1 MQLFR
6 MESSDKSEKVLPRI
20 AQLASQTSVAYAMLT
35 LGCAV
40 AYALAGMT
48 GFEAVT
54 HAMTTVSTGGYSTF
68 DASLGHFANPAIE
81 WIATIFMVL
90 GALPFV
96 IYIQAAHGRS
106 AAVWNNS
113 QIRTFLAG
121 IAVVS
126 LALTVWLWLLRDE
139 DLADAF
145 TLVPFNGGI
154 GRTAGREK

>member
-1 MQLFR
+1 MFRRPPRSTRTDTLFPYPTLFR
-6 MESSDKSEKVLPRI
+6 S
-20 AQLASQTSVAYAMLT
+20 
-35 LGCAV
+35 
-40 AYALAGMT
+40 
-48 GFEAVT
+48 
-54 HAMTTVSTGGYSTF
+54 GGYSTF

-81 WIATIFMVL
+81 WVATVFMVL

-96 IYIQAAHGRS
+96 FYIQAAHGRS

-139 DLADAF
+139 KLVDALDRKS
-145 TLVPFNGGI
+145 TRLNSGH
-154 GRTAGREK
+154 

>member
-1 MQLFR
+1 
-6 MESSDKSEKVLPRI
+6 
-20 AQLASQTSVAYAMLT
+20 MLT
-35 LGCAV
+35 LGCAA

-54 HAMTTVSTGGYSTF
+54 HAMATVSTGGYSTF

-81 WIATIFMVL
+81 WVATVFMVL

-113 QIRTFLAG
+113 PIRKSAERRVG
-121 IAVVS
+121 KECVS
-126 LALTVWLWLLRDE
+126 KFRSRGS
-139 DLADAF
+139 
-145 TLVPFNGGI
+145 P
-154 GRTAGREK
+154 

>member
-1 MQLFR
+1 
-6 MESSDKSEKVLPRI
+6 
-20 AQLASQTSVAYAMLT
+20 
-35 LGCAV
+35 
-40 AYALAGMT
+40 MT

-54 HAMTTVSTGGYSTF
+54 HAMATVSTGGYSTF

-81 WIATIFMVL
+81 WVATVFMVL

-121 IAVVS
+121 IARSEEHTSELQS
-126 LALTVWLWLLRDE
+126 LMRISYAVFCLKKK
-139 DLADAF
+139 
-145 TLVPFNGGI
+145 N
-154 GRTAGREK
+154 KHSN